1 MELTVREMG
10 QVDYDT
16 AWQLQKQLVVA
27 RRADEI
33 GDTLL
38 LLEHPHT
45 FTIGRKG
52 TSEHLLA
59 APARLQQLQ
68 ATVIETDRGGD
79 ITYHGPGQ
87 LVGYPLLDLR
97 LRQNDVHRYL
107 RNLEEA
113 IIQTL
118 ATYGL
123 QANREPN
130 YTGVWLDMPGGRDK
144 IAAIGVKV
152 SQGVSLH
159 GFALNVT
166 TNLDYFEEIIPCG
179 IIDADKGVT
188 SLQKLLGH
196 PVEIAEVRR
205 RLIPAFA
212 SVFGYSQLKF
222 S

>member
-10 QVDYDT
+10 QVDYET

-27 RRADEI
+27 RRAEEI

-52 TSEHLLA
+52 TREHLLA

-107 RNLEEA
+107 RNLEEV

-130 YTGVWLDMPGGRDK
+130 YTGVWLDVPGGRDK